1 MFNTFAVGLS
11 LWGFANAGML
21 GDFEADSGKQC
32 TANKMTSDTEIPE
45 YHNLTL
51 SETLIFSSLISA
63 VDPVAV
69 LGKMWDI
76 FAQSLSST
84 LLSLPSFSLSQ
95 HLLLLGEE
103 RDRP

>member
-32 TANKMTSDTEIPE
+32 TANNMTSDTEIPE

-69 LGKMWDI
+69 LGKMFDI
-76 FAQSLSST
+76 FLYLNQCFSSYI
-84 LLSLPSFSLSQ
+84 
-95 HLLLLGEE
+95 
-103 RDRP
+103 